1 MNDLWKWT
9 RMMLEIRRLL
19 NRNIREG
26 KKGKTKSMIPT
37 LNGCVLCVHAKNT
50 YSSSQILF
58 MMNSRTPNFK
68 ASNIGI
74 KKHTHVFFF
83 LHNFKRQNIAMLIV
97 GCKLSLITLW
107 YNYEDS
113 KRFFFSH
120 CCILVLIFKLHAFSS
135 AGRSNNKK
143 KYGENHRPFQ
153 PFDRFRLYS
162 DFVRYSS
169 TFCFTRVS
177 YKYQVYC
184 CCCCCFSSV
193 NAVNEFDSQ
202 SKALIPWNTRCFALG
217 ICSK

>member
-143 KYGENHRPFQ
+143 NTVKITVHSNRSIDFGYIAISWDIPPLFVLLA
-153 PFDRFRLYS
+153 FR
-162 DFVRYSS
+162 
-169 TFCFTRVS
+169 T
-177 YKYQVYC
+177 
-184 CCCCCFSSV
+184 
-193 NAVNEFDSQ
+193 N
-202 SKALIPWNTRCFALG
+202 IRCVVVVVAAFLP
-217 ICSK
+217 SML